1 MITTFRPSGCT
12 NACRHSHRVS
22 AGFKTALFSTKPYIP
37 YIVREPS
44 MSISAIICDA
54 PIAHKAEGS
63 DPYAWLQE
71 RDTEAVLDYLKAEN
85 SYQQAQT
92 ADQAALR
99 ETLFE
104 EIKGRILET
113 DLSLPSPWGPYL
125 YYTRTT
131 AGDEYALHYR
141 CPRPADDSLTLDES
155 REQLLLDPNVLANGG
170 FFSLGAFSISPDHQR
185 LAYSIDST
193 GDEIYTLFVK
203 ELSDGRVSELEFQD
217 CDGSMTWAN
226 DSLTLFFGE
235 LDDTH
240 RPHKLYRYRLD
251 GTAAEEVF
259 HEPDGRFFM
268 HCYRASSEQ
277 QLLLSVGSKTTSEVW
292 VLDANQPQQDFSCIA
307 PRVEDHEYDVD
318 HGALDGQWT
327 WFIRTNRDGINFA
340 LYTAVDTG
348 VAPIEAQWQIL
359 IPHSD
364 TVMIDGMSLNAGAM
378 TLSLREGGLPIIEVH
393 PQDLPSYRVQL
404 PDAAYSLHVQNTLEF
419 ASERIRLRYEALN
432 RPAQIRQLQL
442 SNGEQQV
449 LKQTPVLGPFD
460 ADAYVSQRLWAT
472 APDGTQIPISLVIKR
487 EALGKPV
494 PLYLYGYG
502 AYGESLDPWF
512 SHARLS
518 LLDRGMAF
526 AIAHVRGGG
535 ELGEAWYRAGKQEHK
550 QNTFSDFIACA
561 EHLIANGFTSAP
573 QLAISGGSAGGL
585 LIGAVLNQR
594 PELFGAA
601 IAEVPFVDVLN
612 TMLDPD
618 LPLTVT
624 EYDEWGNPQEPDV
637 YERLKA
643 YAPYENVKAQAYP
656 AMLVI
661 AGYNDSRVQ
670 YWEAAKWVAKL
681 RTAKTDTNPLLLK
694 TELGAGHG
702 GMSGRYQGLRDVAL
716 EYAFLFKVLG
726 VA

>member
-1 MITTFRPSGCT
+1 MSLS
-12 NACRHSHRVS
+12 AHVS
-22 AGFKTALFSTKPYIP
+22 N
-37 YIVREPS
+37 
-44 MSISAIICDA
+44 A
-54 PIAHKAEGS
+54 PIARRDPGV

-71 RDTEAVLDYLKAEN
+71 RDTDAVLDYLKAEN
-85 SYQQAQT
+85 SYQQAQL
-92 ADQAALR
+92 ADQAELR
-99 ETLFE
+99 ETLFQ

-131 AGDEYALHYR
+131 AGDEYPRHYR
-141 CPRPADDSLTLDES
+141 CPRPADDSLTVDES
-155 REQLLLDPNVLANGG
+155 REQLLLDPNALAGGG

-185 LAYSIDST
+185 LAYSLDTT

-203 ELSDGRVSELEFQD
+203 ELSNDKVSELSFDD

-240 RPHKLYRYRLD
+240 RPHKLWRYRLD

-259 HEPDGRFFM
+259 HEPDGRFFL
-268 HCYRASSEQ
+268 HCYRSSSEK
-277 QLLLSVGSKTTSEVW
+277 QLILSLGSKTTSEVW
-292 VLDANQPQQDFSCIA
+292 VLDATQPQQPFTCLA
-307 PRVEDHEYDVD
+307 PRREDHEYDVD
-318 HGALDGQWT
+318 HGLLDGQWT
-327 WFIRTNRDGINFA
+327 WLIRSNRDGINFA
-340 LYTAVDTG
+340 LYQAADTG
-348 VAPIEAQWQIL
+348 VAPTEADWQNL

-364 TVMIDGMSLNAGAM
+364 TVMIDGLSLNARAM

-393 PQDLPSYRVQL
+393 PQGLPAYRVQL
-404 PDAAYSLHVQNTLEF
+404 PDAAYSLHVQNSLEF
-419 ASERIRLRYEALN
+419 ISDRIRLRYEALN
-432 RPAQIRQLQL
+432 RPAQIRQLDL
-442 SNGEQQV
+442 ASGEQVV

-472 APDGTQIPISLVIKR
+472 APDGTQVPISLVVKR
-487 EALGKPV
+487 EALGQPV

-518 LLDRGMAF
+518 LLDRGVAF

-550 QNTFSDFIACA
+550 HNTFSDFIACA
-561 EHLIANGFTSAP
+561 EHLIANGFTTAE

-594 PELFGAA
+594 PELFKVA

-624 EYDEWGNPQEPDV
+624 EYDEWGNPEEPDV
-637 YERLKA
+637 YDRIRA
-643 YAPYENVKAQAYP
+643 YAPYENVSAQAYP
-656 AMLVI
+656 ALLVI

-681 RTAKTDTNPLLLK
+681 RATKTDDNPLLLK
-694 TELGAGHG
+694 TELDAGHG

-716 EYAFLFKVLG
+716 EYAFVLKVLG
-726 VA
+726 LG

>member
-1 MITTFRPSGCT
+1 MPQSAHVPS
-12 NACRHSHRVS
+12 
-22 AGFKTALFSTKPYIP
+22 
-37 YIVREPS
+37 
-44 MSISAIICDA
+44 A
-54 PIAHKAEGS
+54 PIARQAAGD

-71 RDTEAVLDYLKAEN
+71 RDTAPVLDYLKAEN
-85 SYQQAQT
+85 AYQEAML
-92 ADQAALR
+92 ADQAELR
-99 ETLFE
+99 ENLFN

-131 AGDEYALHYR
+131 AGDEYARHYR
-141 CPRPADDSLTLDES
+141 CPRPADDSQLVDES
-155 REQLLLDPNVLANGG
+155 AEELLLDPNALANGG
-170 FFSLGAFSISPDHQR
+170 FFSLGAFSVSPDHQR
-185 LAYSIDST
+185 LAYSLDTS

-203 ELSDGRVSELEFQD
+203 ELSNGKVSELSFED

-226 DSLTLFFGE
+226 DSLTLFFAE

-259 HEPDGRFFM
+259 HEPDGRFFL
-268 HCYRASSEQ
+268 HCYRSSSER
-277 QLLLSVGSKTTSEVW
+277 QLLLALGSKTTSEVW
-292 VLDANQPQQDFSCIA
+292 ALDASQPQQAFTCLA
-307 PRVEDHEYDVD
+307 PRVEDHEYEVD
-318 HGALDGQWT
+318 HGKLDDQWR
-327 WFIRTNRDGINFA
+327 WFIRSNRDGINFA
-340 LYTAVDTG
+340 LYQAADTG
-348 VAPIEAQWQIL
+348 VVPTESDWQNL

-364 TVMIDGMSLNAGAM
+364 SVMLDGVTLNATAM
-378 TLSLREGGLPIIEVH
+378 TLSLRIGGLPIIEVH
-393 PQDLPSYRVQL
+393 PQSLPAYRVQL
-404 PDAAYSLHVQNTLEF
+404 PDAAYSLYVQNSLEF
-419 ASERIRLRYEALN
+419 VSDKIRLRYEALN
-432 RPAQIRQLQL
+432 RPAQVRQLEL
-442 SNGEQQV
+442 ASGEQKV
-449 LKQTPVLGPFD
+449 LKETPVLGPFD

-472 APDGTQIPISLVIKR
+472 APDGTQVPISLVVKR
-487 EALGKPV
+487 EHLGQPT

-518 LLDRGMAF
+518 LLERGVAF

-550 QNTFSDFIACA
+550 QNTFNDFIACA
-561 EHLIANGFTSAP
+561 EHLIAEGYTESSK
-573 QLAISGGSAGGL
+573 LAISGGSAGGL

-594 PELFGAA
+594 PELFAVA

-624 EYDEWGNPQEPDV
+624 EYDEWGNPQEPEV
-637 YERLKA
+637 YARIKA
-643 YAPYENVKAQAYP
+643 YAPYENVTPQAYP
-656 AMLVI
+656 ATLVI

-681 RTAKTDTNPLLLK
+681 RVTKTDDHLLLLK

-716 EYAFLFKVLG
+716 EYAFVFKQLG
-726 VA
+726 IA

>member
-1 MITTFRPSGCT
+1 MPL
-12 NACRHSHRVS
+12 S
-22 AGFKTALFSTKPYIP
+22 ANIH
-37 YIVREPS
+37 
-44 MSISAIICDA
+44 DA

-99 ETLFE
+99 ETLFQ

-131 AGDEYALHYR
+131 AGDEYARHYR
-141 CPRPADDSLTLDES
+141 CPRPVDDSLTLDEN
-155 REQLLLDPNVLANGG
+155 REQLLLDPNELAKGG

-185 LAYSIDST
+185 LAYSIDSS
-193 GDEIYTLFVK
+193 GEEIYTLFVK

-259 HEPDGRFFM
+259 HETDGRFFM
-268 HCYRASSEQ
+268 HCYRSSSEQ

-292 VLDANQPQQDFSCIA
+292 VLDASQPQQAFTCIA

-318 HGALDGQWT
+318 HGTFDGQWT

-340 LYTAVDTG
+340 LYTAIDNG
-348 VAPIEAQWQIL
+348 GAPSESDWQNL
-359 IPHSD
+359 ITHSD
-364 TVMIDGMSLNAGAM
+364 TVMIDGVSLNAGAM
-378 TLSLREGGLPIIEVH
+378 TLSLRIGGLPIIEVH
-393 PQDLPSYRVQL
+393 PEGLPSYRVQL
-404 PDAAYSLHVQNTLEF
+404 PDAAYSLHVQNSLEF
-419 ASERIRLRYEALN
+419 LSERIRLRYEALN
-432 RPAQIRQLQL
+432 RPAQIRQLDL
-442 SNGEQQV
+442 ATGEQQV

-472 APDGTQIPISLVIKR
+472 APDGTQVPISLVIKR
-487 EALGKPV
+487 EDLGKPV

-550 QNTFSDFIACA
+550 HNTFSDFIACA
-561 EHLIANGFTSAP
+561 EHLIAEGFTSSAR
-573 QLAISGGSAGGL
+573 LAISGGSAGGL

-594 PELFGAA
+594 PELFAAA

-624 EYDEWGNPQEPDV
+624 EYDEWGNPEEPDV
-637 YERLKA
+637 YERIKA
-643 YAPYENVKAQAYP
+643 YAPYENVTAQDYP
-656 AMLVI
+656 ATLVI

-681 RTAKTDTNPLLLK
+681 RANKTDDNPLLLK

-716 EYAFLFKVLG
+716 EYGFLFKVLG
-726 VA
+726 IA

>member
-1 MITTFRPSGCT
+1 MPL
-12 NACRHSHRVS
+12 S
-22 AGFKTALFSTKPYIP
+22 ATL
-37 YIVREPS
+37 
-44 MSISAIICDA
+44 CDA
-54 PIAHKAEGS
+54 PVAHKAEGS

-71 RDTEAVLDYLKAEN
+71 RDTDAVLDYLKAEN
-85 SYQQAQT
+85 SYQEAQT
-92 ADQAALR
+92 ADQAGLR
-99 ETLFE
+99 ESLFE

-131 AGDEYALHYR
+131 AGDEYSRHYR
-141 CPRPADDSLTLDES
+141 CPRPADDSLQLDES
-155 REQLLLDPNVLANGG
+155 REQLLLDPNLLANGG

-185 LAYSIDST
+185 LAYSVDST

-268 HCYRASSEQ
+268 HCYRSSSEQ
-277 QLLLSVGSKTTSEVW
+277 QLLLSLGSKTTSEVW
-292 VLDANQPQQDFSCIA
+292 VLDANQPQQAFACIA

-318 HGALDGQWT
+318 HGARDGQWT
-327 WFIRTNRDGINFA
+327 WFIRSNRDGINFA
-340 LYTAVDTG
+340 LYTVVDSGT
-348 VAPIEAQWQIL
+348 APSEADWQNL

-364 TVMIDGMSLNAGAM
+364 SVMIDGMSLNAGAM

-404 PDAAYSLHVQNTLEF
+404 PDAAYSLHVQNSLEF
-419 ASERIRLRYEALN
+419 VSERIRLRYEALN
-432 RPAQIRQLQL
+432 RPAQIRQLEL
-442 SNGEQQV
+442 NTGEQQV

-472 APDGTQIPISLVIKR
+472 APDGTQVPISLVVKR
-487 EALGKPV
+487 EALGQPV

-550 QNTFSDFIACA
+550 HNTFSDFIACA
-561 EHLIANGFTSAP
+561 EHLIANGFTSAA

-624 EYDEWGNPQEPDV
+624 EYDEWGNPEEPDV
-637 YERLKA
+637 YDRIKA
-643 YAPYENVKAQAYP
+643 YAPYENVSAQAYP
-656 AMLVI
+656 ATLVI

-681 RTAKTDTNPLLLK
+681 RATKTDTNPLLLK

-702 GMSGRYQGLRDVAL
+702 GMSGRYQGLRDAAL

-726 VA
+726 IA